1 MVAKGELPM
10 KIIDW
15 RSKIDAID
23 TAMLHLL
30 NLRTELALEVGRL
43 KADEGVA
50 LRVPAREQEILS
62 RMKSLNPGP
71 LANDSVAKIYQVI
84 LANRSRRKSSTAMAE
99 RRTGREAGGR
109 RVRTIVT
116 RRGDRRDEMKVA
128 KNARV
133 AFQGERGAFSEEAA
147 MKLLGEDIVLVPRPT
162 FEAAFSAIDDAVAD
176 YILAP
181 IENSLAGSVH
191 RSFDLLVDSRL
202 NILAEVIIPIA
213 HNLIAAPGGSL
224 EDLAIVESHPVAL
237 AQCEQFF
244 SAHPRLKRIATEDT
258 AGSVREVVRAG
269 DRTRAA
275 IAGRRAA
282 EIYGGVILQEHLED
296 NRENYTRFLLLS
308 PSSAEPENADKL
320 SLVFQLDH
328 RPGALYHALEPFARR
343 NLNLM
348 KIESRPVHGSPWQ
361 YRFYLDLQASRRDP
375 EVAAA
380 LRELEKLVV
389 ELRILGSYVSAPRSD
404 SGKSQPSART

>member
-1 MVAKGELPM
+1 
-10 KIIDW
+10 
-15 RSKIDAID
+15 
-23 TAMLHLL
+23 
-30 NLRTELALEVGRL
+30 
-43 KADEGVA
+43 
-50 LRVPAREQEILS
+50 
-62 RMKSLNPGP
+62 
-71 LANDSVAKIYQVI
+71 
-84 LANRSRRKSSTAMAE
+84 
-99 RRTGREAGGR
+99 
-109 RVRTIVT
+109 
-116 RRGDRRDEMKVA
+116 MKVE

-147 MKLLGEDIVLVPRPT
+147 VKLLGENIVLVPRPT
-162 FEAAFSAIDDAVAD
+162 FEAAFSAIDDAAAD

-202 NILAEVIIPIA
+202 NILGEVVIPIV
-213 HNLIAAPGGSL
+213 HNLIVAPGGRF
-224 EDLAIVESHPVAL
+224 EDLAVVESHPVAL

-244 SAHPRLKRIATEDT
+244 SANPQLKRIATEDT
-258 AGSVREVVRAG
+258 AGSVRAVVQAG

-282 EIYGGVILQEHLED
+282 QIYSGAILQDHLED

-308 PSSAEPENADKL
+308 PSSTEPENSDKL

-328 RPGALYHALEPFARR
+328 RPRALYHALEPFARR
-343 NLNLM
+343 NVNLM
-348 KIESRPVHGSPWQ
+348 KIESRPVHGRPWQ
-361 YRFYLDLQASRRDP
+361 YRFYLDLQASRRDS
-375 EVAAA
+375 EVAVA

-389 ELRILGSYVSAPRSD
+389 ELRILGSYVSAPRSE

>member
-1 MVAKGELPM
+1 
-10 KIIDW
+10 
-15 RSKIDAID
+15 
-23 TAMLHLL
+23 
-30 NLRTELALEVGRL
+30 
-43 KADEGVA
+43 
-50 LRVPAREQEILS
+50 
-62 RMKSLNPGP
+62 
-71 LANDSVAKIYQVI
+71 
-84 LANRSRRKSSTAMAE
+84 
-99 RRTGREAGGR
+99 
-109 RVRTIVT
+109 
-116 RRGDRRDEMKVA
+116 MKVE

-147 MKLLGEDIVLVPRPT
+147 VKLLGENIVLVPRPT
-162 FEAAFSAIDDAVAD
+162 FEAAFRAIDDAAAD

-202 NILAEVIIPIA
+202 NILAEVIIPIV
-213 HNLIAAPGGSL
+213 HSLIVAPGGSF

-244 SAHPRLKRIATEDT
+244 GAHPRLKRIATEDT
-258 AGSVREVVRAG
+258 AGSVREIVRAG
-269 DRTRAA
+269 DRSRAA

-282 EIYGGVILQEHLED
+282 EIYGGVILQDHLED

-308 PSSAEPENADKL
+308 LSSVEPENSDKL

-328 RPGALYHALEPFARR
+328 RPRALYHALEPFARR

-389 ELRILGSYVSAPRSD
+389 ELRILGSYVSATRSE

>member
-1 MVAKGELPM
+1 
-10 KIIDW
+10 
-15 RSKIDAID
+15 
-23 TAMLHLL
+23 
-30 NLRTELALEVGRL
+30 
-43 KADEGVA
+43 
-50 LRVPAREQEILS
+50 
-62 RMKSLNPGP
+62 
-71 LANDSVAKIYQVI
+71 
-84 LANRSRRKSSTAMAE
+84 
-99 RRTGREAGGR
+99 
-109 RVRTIVT
+109 
-116 RRGDRRDEMKVA
+116 MKVA

-147 MKLLGEDIVLVPRPT
+147 VKLLGEEIALVPRPT
-162 FEAAFSAIDDAVAD
+162 FEAAFSAINDGLAD

-191 RSFDLLVDSRL
+191 RSFDLLVDSNL
-202 NILAEVIIPIA
+202 NILAEVVIPIA
-213 HNLIAAPGGSL
+213 HNLIAASGAKF
-224 EDLAIVESHPVAL
+224 EELAVVESHPVAL

-244 SAHPRLKRIATEDT
+244 SANPRLRRVVTEDT
-258 AGSVREVVRAG
+258 AGSVRAVVRSG

-282 EIYGGVILQEHLED
+282 EIYGGAILQEHLED
-296 NRENYTRFLLLS
+296 NSENYTRFLLLS
-308 PSSAEPENADKL
+308 PSSDAAENADKL

-343 NLNLM
+343 TVNLM

-380 LRELEKLVV
+380 LGELENLVV
-389 ELRILGSYVSAPRSD
+389 ELRILGSYVSASRS
-404 SGKSQPSART
+404 SRTKS

>member
-1 MVAKGELPM
+1 
-10 KIIDW
+10 
-15 RSKIDAID
+15 
-23 TAMLHLL
+23 
-30 NLRTELALEVGRL
+30 
-43 KADEGVA
+43 
-50 LRVPAREQEILS
+50 
-62 RMKSLNPGP
+62 
-71 LANDSVAKIYQVI
+71 
-84 LANRSRRKSSTAMAE
+84 
-99 RRTGREAGGR
+99 
-109 RVRTIVT
+109 
-116 RRGDRRDEMKVA
+116 MKVA

-147 MKLLGEDIVLVPRPT
+147 VKLLGEEIALVPRPT
-162 FEAAFSAIDDAVAD
+162 FEAAFSAINDGLAD

-191 RSFDLLVDSRL
+191 RSFDLLVDSNL
-202 NILAEVIIPIA
+202 NILAEVVIPIA
-213 HNLIAAPGGSL
+213 HNLIAAPGAKF
-224 EDLAIVESHPVAL
+224 EELAVVESHPVAL

-244 SAHPRLKRIATEDT
+244 SGNPRLRRVVTEDT
-258 AGSVREVVRAG
+258 AGSVRAVVRSG

-282 EIYGGVILQEHLED
+282 EIYGGAILREHLED
-296 NRENYTRFLLLS
+296 NSENYTRFLLLS
-308 PSSAEPENADKL
+308 PSSDATENADKL

-343 NLNLM
+343 TVNLM

-380 LRELEKLVV
+380 LGELESLVV
-389 ELRILGSYVSAPRSD
+389 DLRILGSYVSAPRS
-404 SGKSQPSART
+404 SRTKS

>member
-1 MVAKGELPM
+1 
-10 KIIDW
+10 
-15 RSKIDAID
+15 
-23 TAMLHLL
+23 
-30 NLRTELALEVGRL
+30 
-43 KADEGVA
+43 
-50 LRVPAREQEILS
+50 
-62 RMKSLNPGP
+62 
-71 LANDSVAKIYQVI
+71 
-84 LANRSRRKSSTAMAE
+84 
-99 RRTGREAGGR
+99 
-109 RVRTIVT
+109 
-116 RRGDRRDEMKVA
+116 MKVE

-147 MKLLGEDIVLVPRPT
+147 VRLLGEEISLVPRPT
-162 FEAAFSAIDDAVAD
+162 FEAAFSAIRDGVAD

-191 RSFDLLVDSRL
+191 RSFDLLVESRL
-202 NILAEVIIPIA
+202 NILAEVIIPIV
-213 HNLIAAPGGSL
+213 HNLIAAPGAKFG
-224 EDLAIVESHPVAL
+224 EIAVIESHPVAL

-244 SAHPRLKRIATEDT
+244 AAHPRLKRIATEDT
-258 AGSVREVVRAG
+258 AGSVREVVRSG
-269 DRTRAA
+269 DRSRAA

-282 EIYGGVILQEHLED
+282 EIYAGVILREHLED

-308 PSSAEPENADKL
+308 ESAAVPEHADKL

-343 NLNLM
+343 NLNVM

-380 LRELEKLVV
+380 LRELEGLVV
-389 ELRILGSYVSAPRSD
+389 DLRILGSYVSAPRFDSD
-404 SGKSQPSART
+404 KSSSSRS